1 VESDG
6 RGITS
11 LRGHTAAVRRVTF
24 SPSGDLLATASWDK
38 TIKIWR
44 MPGGELV
51 RTLTGHTRP
60 VNAVAFSPSGQ
71 LLVSASSDGTARIWD
86 LADGSA
92 PRTLKGHRRSVRHAV
107 FSPDGTLVASAGAD
121 HLALISDVR
130 DGNIISTLKHP
141 QTVWSI
147 SFSPDSAH
155 VATASEDGEGRVW
168 ETRSG
173 TMVASLKDAGPRP
186 APLADIRFTRAGDA
200 VVTVGSDDTCRWW
213 NWRTQSENYRV
224 WGHGTASAT
233 GALALDPEGSILAVS
248 EPGGAVRL
256 LDAAT
261 QKARSGFEA
270 TQGAIAGMV
279 FDETGKVLV
288 TAGERPG
295 LRVFDVS
302 GRVVEDF
309 DQDRAFTVVAADA
322 GAARIVAA
330 PSEGVPVLWQRNR
343 RTTLPLAE
351 APSKVLALALN
362 PGVDV
367 IAGATA
373 EHGLVAWSAATG
385 ALIGKEMRPCNLST
399 MPRRHRVRARVQRR
413 RPGAD
418 PGPGR
423 RRAPGRHEHVL
434 RDGSSTVAGEGVRA
448 SPGRERVESGDCV
461 GAARRDR
468 VGDRASRETD
478 ERAGEADG
486 AAAAI
491 AVQASGRYV
500 HAARPA
506 DVLSMMW

>member
-1 VESDG
+1 
-6 RGITS
+6 
-11 LRGHTAAVRRVTF
+11 
-24 SPSGDLLATASWDK
+24 
-38 TIKIWR
+38 
-44 MPGGELV
+44 
-51 RTLTGHTRP
+51 
-60 VNAVAFSPSGQ
+60 
-71 LLVSASSDGTARIWD
+71 
-86 LADGSA
+86 
-92 PRTLKGHRRSVRHAV
+92 
-107 FSPDGTLVASAGAD
+107 VASAGAD
-121 HLALISDVR
+121 HLALVSDVR
-130 DGNIISTLKHP
+130 DGSIISTLKHP

-173 TMVASLKDAGPRP
+173 KMVASLKDAGPRL

-213 NWRTQSENYRV
+213 NWRTQSENFRV

-233 GALALDPEGSILAVS
+233 GALALDPGGSTLAVS

-261 QKARSGFEA
+261 QKARSSFEA

-302 GRVVEDF
+302 GTVVEDF

-330 PSEGVPVLWQRNR
+330 PSEGAPVLWQRNR

-385 ALIGKEMRPCNLST
+385 ALIGKEMRPYDAST
-399 MPRRHRVRARVQRR
+399 MPRDRHPVRALGFSADGRALTLVLDEDVRRV
-413 RPGAD
+413 D
-418 PGPGR
+418 T
-423 RRAPGRHEHVL
+423 
-434 RDGSSTVAGEGVRA
+434 STFY
-448 SPGRERVESGDCV
+448 
-461 GAARRDR
+461 
-468 VGDRASRETD
+468 ETD
-478 ERAGEADG
+478 LPRLLAKAFERLPGGSALNQ
-486 AAAAI
+486 AI
-491 AVQASGRYV
+491 ASALRGEIASAIARLEKLTNEQERQTAQRLQLLSKLQGGRFTPLDLRTYFQ
-500 HAARPA
+500 
-506 DVLSMMW
+506 